1 MTKAARKHFLL
12 LLCLP
17 ISLLLFNVACAG
29 VTASDKE
36 AVIENYADI
45 VLANY
50 EDALTTAT
58 ALDRA
63 LHDFVAVPS
72 PETLQ
77 AARASWLAARE
88 PYGQT
93 EAFRFAGGP
102 IDDEDGPEGLLNGW
116 PLDEGYIDYVA
127 GAPASGIINDVANY
141 PEITPALLAS
151 LNEVGAEE
159 NISSGYHAIEFL
171 LWGQD
176 QSDDGSGDRPFTD
189 YTTAANADRRG
200 QYLLAASELLLTNL
214 QSLVEEWETGA
225 DNYRAEFLAQEPDI
239 ALQQILTGIGVLSQ
253 SELAGERIFVAYDNQ
268 DQEDEHSCFSDNTHR
283 DIILNAQGIH
293 NVYFGS
299 YTRVDGTV
307 VSGPSLADLVAATDS
322 ELAEEMASLAEEAL
336 AGTKA
341 IHVPFDRAIVE
352 TPYRDAV
359 IESVFLLQDQGE
371 KFITVSAALGL
382 EINTD
387 LPE

>member
-1 MTKAARKHFLL
+1 MTQTYRSPRFLHL
-12 LLCLP
+12 FLP
-17 ISLLLFNVACAG
+17 TLLLLFNVACTG
-29 VTASDKE
+29 VSDAEKE
-36 AVIENYADI
+36 AVLENYADI

-58 ALDRA
+58 ALDTA
-63 LHDFVAVPS
+63 LHAFVERPA
-72 PETLQ
+72 PETMQ
-77 AARASWLAARE
+77 AARDSWLAARE
-88 PYGQT
+88 PYGQS

-102 IDDEDGPEGLLNGW
+102 IDDEDGPEALLNGW
-116 PLDEGYIDYVA
+116 PLDEGYIDYVE
-127 GAPASGIINDVANY
+127 GAPASGIINDVTNY
-141 PEITPALLAS
+141 PDITPELLAS

-176 QSDDGSGDRPFTD
+176 QSSEGSGDRPFTD
-189 YTTAANADRRG
+189 YTTAPNAERRG
-200 QYLLAASELLLTNL
+200 QYLLAVSELLVANL
-214 QSLVEEWETGA
+214 QSLVDEWASGQ
-225 DNYRAEFLAQEPDI
+225 DNYRAEFLALEPDI

-253 SELAGERIFVAYDNQ
+253 SELAGERMFVAYDNQ

-283 DIILNAQGIH
+283 DIILNAQGIY

-299 YTRVDGTV
+299 YTRVDGAV
-307 VSGPSLADLVAATDS
+307 ISGPAIADLVAASDS
-322 ELAEEMASLAEEAL
+322 ALAEEMAVLATEAL

-352 TPYRDAV
+352 APYRDAV
-359 IESVFLLQDQGE
+359 IDAVFLLQDQGE
-371 KFITVSAALGL
+371 KLVAVSAVLGQ